1 MYVVATET
9 GDSATIHDALHE
21 VVALHSVF
29 VRSAIRE
36 VVEVSRAQSALFQ
49 SPVIFEPFPHLV
61 ANRPV
66 VVFPLKRNCDRASL
80 RMALDAS
87 VAGFH
92 IVGVR
97 RIENVGPCWVLD
109 VFAAGP
115 VASFAADIPFCDPLG
130 VDVITYG
137 MAAVAGR
144 AGRSLHVVRREKRHP
159 PVRTWADEILAPF
172 VIFYLPLRRQR
183 EIVVSNFRKIPL
195 LPKAAVNK
203 GHLIQIE
210 FRYAVASKVGNKSF
224 GMFSRIA
231 YHVRHRSLL
240 PALINI
246 GVALLAR
253 S

>member
-66 VVFPLKRNCDRASL
+66 VVFSLERNCDRASL

-87 VAGFH
+87 VAGFD

-97 RIENVGPCWVLD
+97 RIENVGPCWVLY
-109 VFAAGP
+109 VFAAWTM
-115 VASFAADIPFCDPLG
+115 ASFAADIPFCDPLG
-130 VDVITYG
+130 VDVIAYRMT
-137 MAAVAGR
+137 AVASR
-144 AGRSLHVVRREKRHP
+144 AGGSLQVVRRKKRHP
-159 PVRTWADEILAPF
+159 PVRTLADEILAPF
-172 VIFYLPLRRQR
+172 VILYLPLSRQR
-183 EIVVSNFRKIPL
+183 EIVVSYLREISL
-195 LPKAAVNK
+195 LPKTTVNE
-203 GHLIQIE
+203 GDLIQSE
-210 FRYAVASKVGNKSF
+210 FRYPVTCKTGNKSF
-224 GMFSRIA
+224 GMFSGIA

-240 PALINI
+240 PSVINI
-246 GVALLAR
+246 CVALFT
-253 S
+253 